1 MAPASREPARIKPA
15 PACPLDQAGVQQRLA
30 AATVGIIGLGGLG
43 SNAAMMLVR
52 SGVRRLVLADFD
64 RVEKSNLSR
73 QLFFPDQ
80 LGRLKTEALSETL
93 LRIEPGLELT
103 LVGERIEAEDI
114 GRLFGGV
121 DVLLEAV
128 DSAETKVMIV
138 ETASDRLPTTP
149 LVWVAG
155 LAGCASANAI
165 ATQRV
170 GENVWVVGDL
180 EADVRDGLPLLASR
194 VMVAAAHQAHMATR
208 ILLGMS
214 EA

>member
-1 MAPASREPARIKPA
+1 MAADHSEAA
-15 PACPLDQAGVQQRLA
+15 PACPLDQAGVQARLA
-30 AATVGIIGLGGLG
+30 DATVGIVGLGGLG

-64 RVEKSNLSR
+64 RVEPSNLAR
-73 QLFFPDQ
+73 QLYFPDQ

-93 LRIEPGLELT
+93 LRIEPGLDLT
-103 LVGERIEAEDI
+103 LIAQRIEAADI
-114 GRLFGGV
+114 PRLFGDV

-128 DSAETKVMIV
+128 DKAETKRMIV
-138 ETASDRLPTTP
+138 ETASDLLPTTP

-165 ATQRV
+165 ATQRI
-170 GENVWVVGDL
+170 GDTVWVVGDL
-180 EADVRDGLPLLASR
+180 EADIRDGLPLLASR
-194 VMVAAAHQAHMATR
+194 VMTAAAHEAHIATR
-208 ILLGMS
+208 ILLGMP